1 MYDPKKDPALAD
13 NPYLT
18 NYEIEYDFMMDPC
31 SNPNPPSWC
40 EDGTGGPCNN
50 PDHGPFCDGVHAV
63 PCDASILMLFLT
75 VIFGVGLLKKKFVFS
90 RYM

>member
-1 MYDPKKDPALAD
+1 MYNPKNDPAFAD

-18 NYEIEYDFMMDPC
+18 NYNNDYDLMMDPC
-31 SNPNPPSWC
+31 STPNPPSWC

-50 PDHGPFCDGVHAV
+50 PDHGPFCDGVHTV
-63 PCDASILMLFLT
+63 PCDGGLFMLFISF
-75 VIFGVGLLKKKFVFS
+75 IFGVGLIKKKFVFN

>member
-1 MYDPKKDPALAD
+1 MYNPKNDPAFAD

-18 NYEIEYDFMMDPC
+18 NYGADYDLMMDPC
-31 SNPNPPSWC
+31 STPNPPSWC

-50 PDHGPFCDGVHAV
+50 PDHGPYCDGVHPV
-63 PCDASILMLFLT
+63 PCDVSVLMLFLT
-75 VIFGVGLLKKKFVFS
+75 VIFGVGLLKKRFVFN

>member
-1 MYDPKKDPALAD
+1 MYDPKQDAALTN

-18 NYEIEYDFMMDPC
+18 DYEFNYDLMMDAC

-50 PDHGPFCDGVHAV
+50 PDHGPYCDGVHAV
-63 PCDASILMLFLT
+63 PCDGGIMMLFLSA
-75 VIFGVGLLKKKFVFS
+75 IFGVSLIKKRFVLS

>member
-1 MYDPKKDPALAD
+1 MYNPKKDPAFAD

-18 NYEIEYDFMMDPC
+18 NYGADYDLMMDPC
-31 SNPNPPSWC
+31 STPNPPSWC

-50 PDHGPFCDGVHAV
+50 PDHGPYCDGVHPV
-63 PCDASILMLFLT
+63 PCDGGLFMLFISF
-75 VIFGVGLLKKKFVFS
+75 IFGVGLIKKKFVFN

>member
-63 PCDASILMLFLT
+63 SCDASVLMLFLT